1 MTEFARIPYPLSDT
15 ASSANCGQVWLV
27 GAGPGDPELL
37 TRKAWRLLQ
46 QAELVVYDKLVSAAI
61 LAEIPSA
68 TERLFAGK
76 ARGQHSLPQEAINAL
91 LVREAR
97 RGRLVVRLKG
107 GDPFIF
113 GRGGE
118 ELLTL
123 AAAGVPF
130 GVVPGVTAATGC
142 AAAAGM
148 PLTHRGLAHSVQF
161 LTACLQPGQPEPD
174 WSHLKPGPQ
183 TLVFYMGLTLRAR
196 ISQRLLALGF
206 AADLPAALI
215 SAGSTA
221 QQQVVLTT
229 LAQLPQVG
237 EHLPSPTL
245 LIVGE
250 VCRLHAMLAWWPGA
264 RQPGTPVATSV
275 ATLPVTACRAPV

>member
-1 MTEFARIPYPLSDT
+1 MIST
-15 ASSANCGQVWLV
+15 ASTHRSTGAVWLV

-46 QAELVVYDKLVSAAI
+46 NADLVVYDKLVSADI
-61 LAEIPSA
+61 LAEIPPGTA
-68 TERLFAGK
+68 LTFVGK
-76 ARGQHSLPQEAINAL
+76 TRGHHSLPQEHINAL
-91 LVREAR
+91 LIDEAR
-97 RGRLVVRLKG
+97 SGKQVVRLKG

-123 AAAGVPF
+123 AAAGIEF
-130 GVVPGVTAATGC
+130 GVVPGITAATGC
-142 AAAAGM
+142 AAAAGI

-161 LTACLQPGQPEPD
+161 ITACLQPGQPEPD

-183 TLVFYMGLTLRAR
+183 TLVFYMGLALRER

-206 AADLPAALI
+206 SADLPAALI

-221 QQQVVLTT
+221 QQQVRLTRLGE
-229 LAQLPQVG
+229 LANVG
-237 EHLPSPTL
+237 ADLPSPTL
-245 LIVGE
+245 LVVGD
-250 VCRLHAMLAWWPGA
+250 VCSLHPALSWFQRPPA
-264 RQPGTPVATSV
+264 
-275 ATLPVTACRAPV
+275 

>member
-1 MTEFARIPYPLSDT
+1 MTEIARILHPLSDT
-15 ASSANCGQVWLV
+15 APSASCGQVWLV

-46 QAELVVYDKLVSAAI
+46 QADLVVYDKLVSAAI
-61 LAEIPSA
+61 LAEIPSS
-68 TERLFAGK
+68 TERLFVGK
-76 ARGQHSLPQEAINAL
+76 ERGHHSLPQQEINAL
-91 LVREAR
+91 LLREAR
-97 RGRLVVRLKG
+97 RGRQVVRLKG

-118 ELLTL
+118 ELLAL
-123 AAAGVPF
+123 AAAGVSF

-142 AAAAGM
+142 AAAAGI
-148 PLTHRGLAHSVQF
+148 PLTHRGVAHSVQF
-161 LTACLQPGQPEPD
+161 ITACLQPGQPEPD

-183 TLVFYMGLTLRAR
+183 TLVFYMGLALRER
-196 ISQRLLALGF
+196 ISQRLQALGF

-215 SAGSTA
+215 SAGTTA

-237 EHLPSPTL
+237 EQLPSPTL

-250 VCRLHAMLAWWPGA
+250 VCRLHATLDWFA
-264 RQPGTPVATSV
+264 ATSCLV
-275 ATLPVTACRAPV
+275 E